1 METVF
6 YKKMK
11 TNHLLKQGVERSRD
25 GRKGP
30 MPPAARM
37 NPVNPRER
45 SVILDALR
53 GLALFGICLAN
64 FPEFSLYTF
73 QSPEVVSAMPTVGID
88 RVVRFLQ
95 HVFIDGKFYSLFSLL
110 FGIGFS
116 IIMAHSM
123 EKGRNGTAVFY
134 RRMGILA
141 LFGLLHLMFLWSGD
155 ILLLYALTGLLLPLF
170 RKAPD
175 GKLLAAASVL
185 IFCPV
190 LMDILKVLPGVR
202 LDLAASV
209 EGAVQ
214 YFNGRSGITEG
225 NFSRWLVDGEHYSD
239 VLKFTLSGAFIRVQ
253 ELLESNRIFKV
264 LALFLLGLYV
274 GRKGMYANLKAH
286 RGLMKKVCLY
296 GFLAGL
302 PLSFLYAAH
311 ALHLLGGGPVA
322 GAFLYAVSVIPL
334 SLAYATGF
342 CLWFTRRREAPL
354 FRTLA
359 APGRMA
365 LTNYIGQS
373 VLGMVL
379 FYGIG
384 FRLGARMGLVQVELV
399 AAGVFL
405 FQILFSHVWLKFF
418 LFGPLEWGWRMLT
431 YGTWLPLFRGAP
443 VHQGKRE
450 VPFHK

>member
-1 METVF
+1 MT
-6 YKKMK
+6 
-11 TNHLLKQGVERSRD
+11 
-25 GRKGP
+25 
-30 MPPAARM
+30 PADRM

-73 QSPEVVSAMPTVGID
+73 QSQEVVSAMPTAGID

-116 IIMAHSM
+116 IIMSHSM
-123 EKGRNGTAVFY
+123 EKGRNGLSVFY

-141 LFGLLHLMFLWSGD
+141 LIGLLHLMLLWSGD
-155 ILLLYALTGLLLPLF
+155 ILFLYALTGLLLPLF
-170 RKAPD
+170 RNVPD
-175 GKLLAAASVL
+175 RKLLATAAVL
-185 IFCPV
+185 VFCPV
-190 LMDILKVLPGVR
+190 LMDILKVLPGIR

-209 EGAVQ
+209 EGAVR
-214 YFNGRSGITEG
+214 YFNGRSGITED

-239 VLKFTLSGAFIRVQ
+239 VLKFTLSGAFIRVR
-253 ELLESNRIFKV
+253 ELLESNRVFKV

-274 GRKGMYANLKAH
+274 GRKGMYSNLKAH
-286 RGLMKKVCLY
+286 RELMKKVCLY

-334 SLAYATGF
+334 SLAYAAGF
-342 CLWFTRRREAPL
+342 CLWFTRRRESPL
-354 FRTLA
+354 FRMLA

-373 VLGMVL
+373 ILGMVL
-379 FYGIG
+379 FYGMG
-384 FRLGARMGLVQVELV
+384 FRLGARLGLAQVEL
-399 AAGVFL
+399 AAAAVFL
-405 FQILFSHVWLKFF
+405 FQILFSHVWLKFC

-431 YGTWLPLFRGAP
+431 YGTWLPLFHGNQ
-443 VHQGKRE
+443 VHRGKRE

>member
-1 METVF
+1 M
-6 YKKMK
+6 
-11 TNHLLKQGVERSRD
+11 S
-25 GRKGP
+25 
-30 MPPAARM
+30 
-37 NPVNPRER
+37 PVNPRER

-73 QSPEVVSAMPTVGID
+73 QSPEVVSAMPTAGID

-95 HVFIDGKFYSLFSLL
+95 YVFIDGKFYSLFSLL

-116 IIMAHSM
+116 IIMSHSM
-123 EKGRNGTAVFY
+123 EKGRDGTAVFY

-141 LFGLLHLMFLWSGD
+141 LFGLLHLMLLWSGD
-155 ILLLYALTGLLLPLF
+155 ILLLYALTGFLLSLF
-170 RKAPD
+170 RKVPD
-175 GKLLAAASVL
+175 GKLLATAAVL
-185 IFCPV
+185 VFCPV
-190 LMDILKVLPGVR
+190 LMDILKVLPGIR

-239 VLKFTLSGAFIRVQ
+239 VLKFTLSGAFIRIQ
-253 ELLESNRIFKV
+253 ELLESNRVFKV

-274 GRKGMYANLKAH
+274 GRKGMYSNLKAH

-334 SLAYATGF
+334 SLAYAAGF
-342 CLWFTRRREAPL
+342 CLWSTRRREAPL
-354 FRTLA
+354 FRMLA

-384 FRLGARMGLVQVELV
+384 FRLGAQMGLVQVELV

-405 FQILFSHVWLKFF
+405 FQILFSHVWLKFC

-431 YGTWLPLFRGAP
+431 YGVWLPLFRGTP
-443 VHQGKRE
+443 VHRRRKE

>member
-1 METVF
+1 
-6 YKKMK
+6 MK
-11 TNHLLKQGVERSRD
+11 TSYLLKQGVEMSREGKG
-25 GRKGP
+25 GR
-30 MPPAARM
+30 MPPADRM
-37 NPVNPRER
+37 SPVNPRER

-73 QSPEVVSAMPTVGID
+73 QSPEVVSAMPTAGID

-95 HVFIDGKFYSLFSLL
+95 YVFIDGKFYSLFSLL

-116 IIMAHSM
+116 IIMSHSM
-123 EKGRNGTAVFY
+123 EKGRDGTVVFY

-141 LFGLLHLMFLWSGD
+141 LFGLLHLMLLWSGD

-170 RKAPD
+170 RKVPD
-175 GKLLAAASVL
+175 RKLLATAAVL
-185 IFCPV
+185 VFCPV

-239 VLKFTLSGAFIRVQ
+239 VLKFTLSGAFIRIQ
-253 ELLESNRIFKV
+253 ELLESNRVFKV

-274 GRKGMYANLKAH
+274 GRKGMYSNLKAH

-334 SLAYATGF
+334 SLAYAAGF
-342 CLWFTRRREAPL
+342 CLWSTRRREAPL
-354 FRTLA
+354 FRMLA

-384 FRLGARMGLVQVELV
+384 FRLGAQMGLVQVELV

-405 FQILFSHVWLKFF
+405 FQILFSHVWLKFC

-431 YGTWLPLFRGAP
+431 YGVWLPLFRGTP
-443 VHQGKRE
+443 VHRRRKE

>member
-1 METVF
+1 
-6 YKKMK
+6 MK
-11 TNHLLKQGVERSRD
+11 TSYLLKQGVEMSRE
-25 GRKGP
+25 GKGER
-30 MPPAARM
+30 MPPADRM
-37 NPVNPRER
+37 SPVNPRER

-73 QSPEVVSAMPTVGID
+73 QSPEVVSAMPTAGID

-95 HVFIDGKFYSLFSLL
+95 YVFIDGKFYSLFSLL

-116 IIMAHSM
+116 IIMSHSM
-123 EKGRNGTAVFY
+123 EKGRDGTAVFY

-141 LFGLLHLMFLWSGD
+141 LIGLLHLMLLWSGD

-170 RKAPD
+170 RKVPD
-175 GKLLAAASVL
+175 RKLFATAAVL
-185 IFCPV
+185 VFCPV

-239 VLKFTLSGAFIRVQ
+239 VLKFTLSGAFIRIQ
-253 ELLESNRIFKV
+253 ELLESNRVFKV

-274 GRKGMYANLKAH
+274 GRKGMYSNLKAH

-334 SLAYATGF
+334 SLAYAAGF
-342 CLWFTRRREAPL
+342 CLWSTRRREAPL
-354 FRTLA
+354 LRMLA

-384 FRLGARMGLVQVELV
+384 FRLGTQMGLVQVELV

-405 FQILFSHVWLKFF
+405 FQILFSHVWLKFC

-431 YGTWLPLFRGAP
+431 YGAWLPLFRGTP
-443 VHQGKRE
+443 VHRRRKE

>member
-11 TNHLLKQGVERSRD
+11 TSHLLKQGVEMSRD

-141 LFGLLHLMFLWSGD
+141 LFGLLHLMLLWSGD

-175 GKLLAAASVL
+175 RKLLATAAVL
-185 IFCPV
+185 VFCPV

-253 ELLESNRIFKV
+253 ELLESNRVFKV

-274 GRKGMYANLKAH
+274 GRKGMYSNLKAH

-431 YGTWLPLFRGAP
+431 YGIWLPLFRGTP
-443 VHQGKRE
+443 VHRGKRE

>member
-1 METVF
+1 
-6 YKKMK
+6 
-11 TNHLLKQGVERSRD
+11 
-25 GRKGP
+25 
-30 MPPAARM
+30 MPPADRM
-37 NPVNPRER
+37 SPVNPRER

-73 QSPEVVSAMPTVGID
+73 QSPEVVSAMPTAGID

-95 HVFIDGKFYSLFSLL
+95 YVFIDGKFYSLFSLL

-116 IIMAHSM
+116 IIMSHSM
-123 EKGRNGTAVFY
+123 EKGRDGTAVFY

-141 LFGLLHLMFLWSGD
+141 LFGLLHLMLLWSGD

-170 RKAPD
+170 RKVPD
-175 GKLLAAASVL
+175 GKLLATAAVL
-185 IFCPV
+185 VFCPV

-239 VLKFTLSGAFIRVQ
+239 VLKFTLSGAFIRIQ
-253 ELLESNRIFKV
+253 ELLESNRVFKV

-274 GRKGMYANLKAH
+274 GRKGMYSNLKAH

-334 SLAYATGF
+334 SLAYAAGF
-342 CLWFTRRREAPL
+342 CLWSTRRREAPL
-354 FRTLA
+354 FRMLA

-384 FRLGARMGLVQVELV
+384 FRLGAQMGLVQVELV

-405 FQILFSHVWLKFF
+405 FQILFSHVWLKFC

-431 YGTWLPLFRGAP
+431 YGVWLPLFRGTP
-443 VHQGKRE
+443 VHRRRKE